1 MKEMKKIPRKSG
13 IISISILS
21 VIIFFGLQSPLFV
34 SAQNISQ
41 LRSEI
46 DTRNADID
54 KLEAEI
60 ASYQKQL
67 DVIGKEAD
75 TLTSQI
81 KKLDLTRAKLNID
94 IKVTQ
99 NKIEATNLTIQKL
112 SLQINDKETT
122 IGDNKQAISSSLKKI
137 SEFDQATIIE
147 SILSKD
153 TISDAWNEIENLKTF
168 QDKVRSSTE
177 ELKDAKK
184 DLEDNKKETEAAK
197 QKLVNLKNE
206 LADQKTIVDQN
217 TKEKNKLL
225 SDTKNQES
233 SYKTLIADRLARKQA
248 LEKEI
253 RDYESQLT
261 FILDPNTL
269 PRPGVLNWPLDNIFI
284 TQLFGATVD
293 AKRLYVSG
301 THNGVDFK
309 ASMGTPVKAM
319 LAGTVVGTGNTD
331 ITCPGASFGKWVLVK
346 FNNGLAATY
355 GHLSLIKVGEGDRVY
370 AGQVIGYSG
379 NTGYSTGPHLHVSVY
394 AANAVQVKNM
404 PSKACGGRIYTLP
417 VAPINAYL
425 DPMVYLP
432 PYRH

>member
-1 MKEMKKIPRKSG
+1 MKKIPRNAG
-13 IISISILS
+13 IVLIAITLS
-21 VIIFFGLQSPLFV
+21 TIFFGFKTPLLV
-34 SAQNISQ
+34 LAQNITD
-41 LRSEI
+41 LRGQI

-60 ASYQKQL
+60 AAYQRQL
-67 DVIGKEAD
+67 DAIGKEAD

-81 KKLDLTRAKLNID
+81 KKLDLTKAKLNTD

-137 SEFDQATIIE
+137 SEFDQTTIIE

-153 TISDAWNEIENLKTF
+153 TMSDAWNDVENLKTF

-177 ELKDAKK
+177 ELKNAKK
-184 DLEDNKKETEAAK
+184 DLEDNKKATEAAK
-197 QKLVNLKNE
+197 QKLVDLKNE
-206 LADQKTIVDQN
+206 LADQKSIIVQN

-225 SDTKNQES
+225 SDTQNQQS
-233 SYKTLIADRLARKQA
+233 NYSKLISDKLARMQA
-248 LEKEI
+248 LEKEV
-253 RDYESQLT
+253 RDYESQIK
-261 FILDPNTL
+261 FILDPKTL

-309 ASMGTPVKAM
+309 ASIGTPVKAM
-319 LAGTVVGTGNTD
+319 LAGTIAGTGNTD
-331 ITCPGASFGKWVLVK
+331 ITCPGASFGKWVLIK

-355 GHLSLIKVGEGDRVY
+355 GHLSLIKVGQGDKVY

-379 NTGYSTGPHLHVSVY
+379 NTGYTTGPHLHISVY
-394 AANAVQVKNM
+394 AANAVEVKTM

-417 VAPINAYL
+417 IAPINGYL

-432 PYRH
+432 QYRP